1 MARIIIAD
9 DDPIIVQLVR
19 EALSREGHIVGA
31 LEDGARVTQ
40 VLETKQPDLLILDCM
55 MPGKSGIEVL
65 REIRG
70 SELCRRIPVLMLT
83 ARSSRSD
90 EEIAYYSGVDEY
102 VGKPFDREQLVLR
115 VNAMLEHGTR
125 IAPLPTSS
133 DGTTQS
139 DETPGRRVARL

>member
-9 DDPIIVQLVR
+9 DDPIIVEIVR
-19 EALSREGHIVGA
+19 EILESEGHIVGA
-31 LEDGARVTQ
+31 LDDGTRVRE
-40 VLETKQPDLLILDCM
+40 VLEAKLPDLLILDCS

-65 REIRG
+65 REVRG
-70 SELCRRIPVLMLT
+70 SELCRRIPVMMLT
-83 ARSSRSD
+83 ARSARSD

-102 VGKPFDREQLVLR
+102 IAKPFDSQQLVLR

-139 DETPGRRVARL
+139 DERPGRRIARL

>member
-1 MARIIIAD
+1 
-9 DDPIIVQLVR
+9 
-19 EALSREGHIVGA
+19 
-31 LEDGARVTQ
+31 
-40 VLETKQPDLLILDCM
+40 

-65 REIRG
+65 REVRG
-70 SELCRRIPVLMLT
+70 SELCRRIPVMMLT

-102 VGKPFDREQLVLR
+102 IAKPFDSQQLVLR

-139 DETPGRRVARL
+139 DERPGRRIARL